1 MAIIT
6 TITQAH
12 INKFT
17 DANSQLFV
25 NNVLAVDGTVFNTGD
40 VLKAVADGSHE
51 FYLIGGHTVSA
62 SYRTR
67 TGGTVAFSVSEDFKT
82 VTSGLANFGS
92 GFSVATN
99 LVTPDVKGVNDVYLI
114 TDAQVRAITQSR
126 FVSGTGETFIDYGIY
141 ILGLID
147 LPFAV
152 DPSMIVEKK
161 VITLGSFN
169 TGIEADLLSSDVI
182 KLDMGSIGVT
192 GLKNSL
198 LDYKN
203 TVALLHLPYC
213 ETVALE
219 IDYVIDETV
228 SIEYQINLYDGVVTV
243 NVSSS
248 KIGGVIST
256 RNVDMGITI
265 PFANL
270 TTYPTA
276 NDPRNIKLG
285 GDNGVKVPYI
295 EIMRN
300 NAILEDG
307 FFTIPIIDES
317 LLSGQTGFMKIEE
330 VDLLTSATSSE
341 KDLIKSHLMD
351 GVIIR

>member
-6 TITQAH
+6 TITQSH
-12 INKFT
+12 INTFN
-17 DANSQLFV
+17 DANCQLYV
-25 NNVLAVDGTVFNTGD
+25 NNVLAVDGMVFNTGD
-40 VLKAVADGSHE
+40 VLKAVATGSYE
-51 FYLIGGHTVSA
+51 FYLIGGHSVSA

-67 TGGTVAFSVSEDFKT
+67 TGGTIAFSVSEDFKT
-82 VTSGLANFGS
+82 VTSGLSSFGS

-114 TDAQVRAITQSR
+114 TDSQVRAITQSR
-126 FVSGTGETFIDYGIY
+126 FVSGTSDNFIDYGIY
-141 ILGLID
+141 ILGLIN

-152 DPSMIVEKK
+152 DASMVIGKK
-161 VITLGSFN
+161 NIMLGSFN

-182 KLDMGSIGVT
+182 TLDMGSILVT
-192 GLKNSL
+192 GLKGNL

-219 IDYVIDETV
+219 IDYVIGETI
-228 SIEYQINLYDGVVTV
+228 SIEYEINLYDGVVTV

-270 TTYPTA
+270 TTYPAA

-285 GDNGVKVPYI
+285 GDNGVKTPYI

-317 LLSGQTGFMKIEE
+317 LLNVQTGFMKIEE
-330 VDLLTSATSSE
+330 VDLMTRATSSE
-341 KDLIKSHLMD
+341 KELIKSQLMD